1 MSTTLRRFSTSLR
14 YRDNRVFWYG
24 TSLSSVGQ
32 GAFVVAASWLAYEL
46 GGSGAVGIVTFA
58 TMIPFILATPIG
70 GLLADRTDRR
80 TIILA
85 CQTVQCSMALILALQ
100 SLFMEIPFPELA
112 LLVFIT
118 GMSRAVELPTTAA
131 VLPNLV
137 PREALLN
144 SFSLN
149 SLATLGARFTGPVII
164 LPLLAIG
171 GATSAFFVV
180 AAVYVPAYLLT
191 RRVPPQRAT
200 GIVAVTFAEQVGEG
214 VRYVREHAS
223 VALLLGIVMLHC
235 GLTMSFDSTL
245 PLFAEDN
252 LDGSGA
258 VYSAI
263 VAAVGLGSIVGT
275 LYLAGLR
282 STTRRGTLL
291 FASAIGGG
299 TFPILLAIANVVPVA
314 LAVLFALGATQAIF
328 MTLCFTLVQ
337 ESAPDHLRGRANG
350 IMLMAAGGIM
360 SFTNLGN
367 GYLADRFG
375 VVPVLGIPALIF
387 LGAIVLLSLGR
398 PALRRIYRDG
408 ALPGEAY
415 GGAAVTAGD

>member
-1 MSTTLRRFSTSLR
+1 MTMRRFSTSLR

-32 GAFVVAASWLAYEL
+32 GAFVVAASWLAFKL

-70 GLLADRTDRR
+70 GLLADRMDRR
-80 TIILA
+80 TIILS
-85 CQTVQCSMALILALQ
+85 CQVVQSAMALILAIQ
-100 SLFMEIPFPELA
+100 SIFMDIPFPELA

-149 SLATLGARFTGPVII
+149 SLATLGARFTGPVVI
-164 LPLLAIG
+164 LPLLALA
-171 GATSAFFVV
+171 GASSAFFVV
-180 AAVYVPAYLLT
+180 AAVYVPAFLLT
-191 RRVPPQRAT
+191 KRVPPQRAA
-200 GIVAVTFAEQVGEG
+200 GIVAVTFGEQVREG
-214 VRYVREHAS
+214 ARYVRDHAS
-223 VALLLGIVMLHC
+223 VALLLGLVMLHC

-245 PLFAEDN
+245 PLFADDN
-252 LDGSGA
+252 LGGGGA

-263 VAAVGLGSIVGT
+263 VASVGLGSIVGT
-275 LYLAGLR
+275 LVLAGLR

-299 TFPILLAIANVVPVA
+299 LCLVLLGVATIVPVA
-314 LAVLFALGATQAIF
+314 MAVLFSLGATQAIF

-367 GYLADRFG
+367 GYLADRYG
-375 VVPVLGIPALIF
+375 VVPVLGIPAALF
-387 LGAIVLLSLGR
+387 LGVFLLLSVGR
-398 PALRRIYRDG
+398 PALRRIYREG
-408 ALPGEAY
+408 VLPGESY
-415 GGAAVTAGD
+415 GGAPATAGD

>member
-1 MSTTLRRFSTSLR
+1 MRRFGSSLR

-46 GGSGAVGIVTFA
+46 AGSGAVGIVTFA
-58 TMIPFILATPIG
+58 TMIPFILATPMG
-70 GLLADRTDRR
+70 GMLADRADRR
-80 TIILA
+80 TIILG
-85 CQTVQCSMALILALQ
+85 CQLVQASMALVLALQ
-100 SLFMEIPFPELA
+100 SLVMDIPFPELA
-112 LLVFIT
+112 LLVFLT

-149 SLATLGARFTGPVII
+149 SLATLGARFTGPVVI
-164 LPLLAIG
+164 LPLLAAG

-180 AAVYVPAYLLT
+180 AAVYVPAFLLT
-191 RRVPPQRAT
+191 RRVPPQRAE
-200 GIVAVTFAEQVGEG
+200 GIVAVTFGEQVREG
-214 VRYVREHAS
+214 GRYVRDHGA
-223 VALLLGIVMLHC
+223 VALLLVVVILHC
-235 GLTMSFDSTL
+235 GLTMSFDATL

-252 LDGSGA
+252 LNGGGA
-258 VYSAI
+258 VYSSIVGAI
-263 VAAVGLGSIVGT
+263 GLGSIVGT
-275 LYLAGLR
+275 LFLAGLR
-282 STTRRGTLL
+282 STTRRGALL

-299 TFPILLAIANVVPVA
+299 ALPVLLAVANAVPVA
-314 LAVLFALGATQAIF
+314 LAVLFALGATQSIF

-337 ESAPDHLRGRANG
+337 EAAPDHLRGRANG

-360 SFTNLGN
+360 SFANLGN
-367 GYLADRFG
+367 GYLAGQFG
-375 VVPVLGIPALIF
+375 VVPVLGLP
-387 LGAIVLLSLGR
+387 AIVFLAAFLLLSLGR

-408 ALPGEAY
+408 TLPAAAY
-415 GGAAVTAGD
+415 THVAAPAGD

>member
-1 MSTTLRRFSTSLR
+1 MQTTLRRFSTSLR

-58 TMIPFILATPIG
+58 TMIPFILATPLG
-70 GLLADRTDRR
+70 GMLADRADRR
-80 TIILA
+80 TIILT
-85 CQTVQCSMALILALQ
+85 CQVIQSSMALLLAVQ
-100 SLFMEIPFPELA
+100 SLFAAVPFPQLA

-149 SLATLGARFTGPVII
+149 SLATLGARFTGPVVI
-164 LPLLAIG
+164 LPLLALG

-180 AAVYVPAYLLT
+180 TAVYIPAFILT
-191 RRVPPQRAT
+191 RRVPPQRAS
-200 GIVAVTFAEQVGEG
+200 GIVAVTFGEQVREG
-214 VRYVREHAS
+214 MHYVRTHAS
-223 VALLLGIVMLHC
+223 VALILGIVVLHC

-252 LDGSGA
+252 LGGSST

-263 VAAVGLGSIVGT
+263 VAAVGLGSIAGT
-275 LYLAGLR
+275 LGLAGMR
-282 STTRRGTLL
+282 STTRRGALL
-291 FASAIGGG
+291 FVSALGGG
-299 TFPILLAIANVVPVA
+299 IFPLLLAVANVVPVA
-314 LAVLFALGATQAIF
+314 LAVLFALGATQAVF

-375 VVPVLGIPALIF
+375 VVPVLGIPAFIFVVALI
-387 LGAIVLLSLGR
+387 LLSLGR

-408 ALPGEAY
+408 ALPSEVY
-415 GGAAVTAGD
+415 SGATAAAGD